1 VARAE
6 SKLYVGPYQV
16 HGLKVCSHVPE
27 ARTGGSV
34 AKKSFDRFDA
44 EAERE
49 GNAISSQL
57 RLKRPMG
64 KRIMK
69 IRRGHTSGQQ
79 KIQTRIERRH
89 CNG

>member
-1 VARAE
+1 MAGTE
-6 SKLYVGPYQV
+6 SQLYVGPHQV
-16 HGLKVCSHVPE
+16 HGFEVCDYVPE

-34 AKKSFDRFDA
+34 AKKSLDRFDL

-69 IRRGHTSGQQ
+69 IRRGHESGQQ

-89 CNG
+89 V